1 MDGASVPGGLLGFT
15 LLRDPVGA
23 MEDAIRTLPSF
34 RKYRERTKV
43 MRAPEEYPLQIVQL
57 ERPSAQPVARELLV
71 QVMASSGRE
80 RLISCHMHRADRPGA

>member
-34 RKYRERTKV
+34 RKYQERTQV
-43 MRAPEEYPLQIVQL
+43 TRAPEEYPLQIVKL
-57 ERPSAQPVARELLV
+57 DRPSAQPVTRELLV
-71 QVMASSGRE
+71 QVTASSGRE
-80 RLISCHMHRADRPGA
+80 RLISCHMHRG